1 MNIINMLLYSGLIIS
16 GGYPDDTAGQSVEVY
31 APSTGQ
37 QCRLADLPGV
47 RRGHSMEAKTVCGG
61 LFWFSDTKKT
71 CITLTS
77 AGTWEKTTD
86 LLEKR

>member
-1 MNIINMLLYSGLIIS
+1 MLLYSGLIIS
-16 GGYPDDTAGQSVEVY
+16 GGRPSGTAGQSVEVY

-37 QCRLADLPGV
+37 QCRLADLPDV
-47 RRGHSMEAKTVCGG
+47 RRYHTMEAKMVCGG
-61 LFWFSDTKKT
+61 FATLTS

-86 LLEKR
+86 LLEER